1 MAENKKENIDNLLS
15 RFYRPDELEQIKIDL
30 TEADRLFEKY
40 PAPQVSQEVID
51 EIKSKISRRQK
62 RIAYSS
68 VLAKTAA
75 AAAAIV
81 IIVAVLLTQNAERRP
96 ASRTQNGY
104 EATLT
109 KVDNNIASLEKEI
122 SLLRDELFS
131 VCLNEDNGT
140 NGQLSEAINNI
151 DTEIIETEGLFWK
164 G

>member
-1 MAENKKENIDNLLS
+1 MTENKKENIDNLLS

-51 EIKSKISRRQK
+51 EIKSKISRRQR

-68 VLAKTAA
+68 VLVKTATV
-75 AAAAIV
+75 AAIV
-81 IIVAVLLTQNAERRP
+81 IIGAVLLIQNIEQRP
-96 ASRTQNGY
+96 VSRTQNGY
-104 EATLT
+104 EAALA
-109 KVDNNIASLEKEI
+109 KVDDNIASLEKEI
-122 SLLRDELFS
+122 ALLRDELFAIR
-131 VCLNEDNGT
+131 LNEDNGS

-151 DTEIIETEGLFWK
+151 DTEIIETESLFWK